1 MRKLTV
7 STLRRQWGAMHRNR
21 EACVPFIRMSGN
33 WLAEAGFTPGQKI
46 NVAIVEDGNRTLLN
60 VSPMETRPQ

>member
-33 WLAEAGFTPGQKI
+33 WLAEAGFTPGQQVSVTI
-46 NVAIVEDGNRTLLN
+46 ADRTLN
-60 VSPMETRPQ
+60 ITPTETRPQ